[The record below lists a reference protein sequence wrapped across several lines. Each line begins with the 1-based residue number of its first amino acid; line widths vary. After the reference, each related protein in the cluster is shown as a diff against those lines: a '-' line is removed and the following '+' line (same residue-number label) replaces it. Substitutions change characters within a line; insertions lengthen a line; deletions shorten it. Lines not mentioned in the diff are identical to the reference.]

1 MKRFGKVLG
10 LAVLTAAAAVF
21 MGCPTPNSKNDD
33 DTGGGTGTNLWDTEG
48 IELIASLANRSTS
61 WGEAIKVPSS
71 YAKRLQVGSKVIF
84 ELNEYDNGTAGPYLK
99 FHVDK
104 GDWTEVG
111 VTKYY
116 DANGTELS
124 VEEDSNN
131 KGVYN
136 SDSVDAGTY
145 YFEVTDTNLNKLKA
159 GFALNGNLTV
169 VRLGITNLAEAEQ
182 PAPDAAVYSGDEI
195 VLKVIADSVPDND
208 EYKTK
213 LRLQY
218 FRENNKKQEITF
230 SNLDLSVTIGDDVI
244 AMNDEYS
251 FELNDYGNKNED
263 GKSSEYDL
271 DLLLGK
277 ELKKDDTVK
286 VQLKKANITG
296 DDDITDDI
304 IASIK
309 VIIFDNAPN
318 AGGENKY
325 YQKLSADN
333 EEKPLITKKNGAP
346 ISPAPAE

>member
-21 MGCPTPNSKNDD
+21 MGCPTPNSKDD
-33 DTGGGTGTNLWDTEG
+33 GDTGGGTGLWDTEG
-48 IELIASLANRSTS
+48 IELIDSLANRSTS

-71 YAKRLQVGSKVIF
+71 YAKRLQAGSKVIF
-84 ELNEYDNGTAGPYLK
+84 ELKEYDNGTAAGPYLK

-136 SDSVDAGTY
+136 SDSIDAGTY
-145 YFEVTDTNLNKLKA
+145 YFEVTDSNLNKLKA

-182 PAPDAAVYSGDEI
+182 PAPGAAVYSGDEI
-195 VLKVIADSVPDND
+195 VLKVIADSVPDTD
-208 EYKTK
+208 TKYKTK

-230 SNLDLSVTIGDDVI
+230 SNLDLSVTIGNDVI
-244 AMNDEYS
+244 TFDDECNFEINEYGPKND
-251 FELNDYGNKNED
+251 D
-263 GKSSEYDL
+263 GEFSEYDL

-277 ELKKDDTVK
+277 DLKTNDTVK

-309 VIIFDNAPN
+309 VIIFDNAAN
-318 AGGENKY
+318 AGGKDHY
-325 YQKLSADN
+325 YQKLSADE
-333 EEKPLITKKNGAP
+333 EEKPLITKKNGDP